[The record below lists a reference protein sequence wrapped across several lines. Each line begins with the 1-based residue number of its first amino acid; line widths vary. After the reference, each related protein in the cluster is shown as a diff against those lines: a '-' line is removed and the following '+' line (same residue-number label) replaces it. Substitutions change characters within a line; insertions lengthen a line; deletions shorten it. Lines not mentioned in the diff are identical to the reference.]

1 MTQIIYADK
10 LSQAAQCI
18 KEGGTVAFPTETV
31 YGLGCDAFNPL
42 AIDKV
47 YKAKGR
53 PSDNPLIVHIAKRN
67 DVSKLAQTVSEN
79 AEKIMNA
86 FWPGPLTVILKKR
99 PEVPFRVTGGL
110 DTVAIRLPAD
120 ETARKLIEESGTF
133 VAAPSAN
140 LSGSP
145 SPTTAKHV
153 ADDLYGRID
162 YILAGDDSKIGL
174 ESTVVDMTSDVPVI
188 LRPGAITKEMLS
200 GIIPEVIYDPAFTNS
215 ADKPKSPG
223 MKYKHYSPKASVE
236 VVMGNKDK
244 VTEYI
249 QQTLKTHTN
258 AGVLS
263 FYGVDYDDAVCVLS
277 AGTTME
283 DYASSLFYNLRV
295 FDEYKVSKIFAEF
308 VELDGIGVAVKNRL
322 FKAAGNNITIL

>member
-1 MTQIIYADK
+1 MTQIIHADK
-10 LSQAAQCI
+10 LIEAAQCI
-18 KEGGTVAFPTETV
+18 KNGGTVAFPTETV
-31 YGLGCDAFNPL
+31 YGLGCDAFNPA

-53 PSDNPLIVHIAKRN
+53 PSDNPLIVHISNRN
-67 DVSKLAQTVSEN
+67 DVSKLAQTVSES
-79 AEKIMNA
+79 AVKIMDA

-99 PEVPFRVTGGL
+99 PEVPIRVTGGL

-120 ETARKLIEESGTF
+120 ELARKLIEESKTF
-133 VAAPSAN
+133 IAAPSAN

-174 ESTVVDMTSDVPVI
+174 ESTVVDMTSEIPVI

-200 GIIPEVIYDPAFTNS
+200 AVLSDVIYDPAFTNS

-223 MKYKHYSPKASVE
+223 MKYKHYSPKAPIE
-236 VVMGNKDK
+236 VIIGDKEK
-244 VTEYI
+244 VTSYI
-249 QQTLKTHTN
+249 EDSLKTHPN
-258 AGVLS
+258 SGVLS

-308 VELDGIGVAVKNRL
+308 VEIDGIGVAVKNRL